1 MTCPSGSAKGKKWPV
16 SQTIAQ
22 CVLERG
28 IHAAPEFGVQGS
40 RPGPVSLGEAPA
52 DSPSGGGG
60 GGQPGLLL
68 HPIEVTLQGHRV
80 GGLRLN
86 PEAGACSAPNSS
98 PRF

>member
-60 GGQPGLLL
+60 GDS
-68 HPIEVTLQGHRV
+68 QG
-80 GGLRLN
+80 
-86 PEAGACSAPNSS
+86 SS
-98 PRF
+98 CIQ